1 LNALSSAIR
10 HVADARKQQ
19 AAQPVVNAAVQDDCD
34 VYGRH
39 IANELRSVTDPFTR
53 DYIKKRFND
62 ILFETK
68 WQQGGRT
75 THAVQSN
82 RPQEQPWQSTSYP
95 TGPTQQSTGVHSF
108 SCNNSYPVNAESQLV
123 NMTANTSS
131 NSFLQQQ
138 LTYQSQQSA
147 GHTYNSNS
155 NICYPVNAESQFANM
170 SANTSSSSF
179 LHQQHTY
186 QSPQSAGH
194 LNNSN
199 ISYHVNAES
208 QSVNMSANSS
218 SNSYLQNQQN
228 FELQQ
233 SISNP
238 VITEG
243 QSVNISAESSASNY
257 FQN

>member
-131 NSFLQQQ
+131 
-138 LTYQSQQSA
+138 
-147 GHTYNSNS
+147 
-155 NICYPVNAESQFANM
+155 
-170 SANTSSSSF
+170 SSF

>member
-138 LTYQSQQSA
+138 
-147 GHTYNSNS
+147 
-155 NICYPVNAESQFANM
+155 
-170 SANTSSSSF
+170 
-179 LHQQHTY
+179 HTY